1 MVAYEEVLPD
11 APALHAPKEAWLE
24 YLRDA
29 HGDIE
34 DAKATAIFVFDERDD
49 DLEADDIETITDE
62 PPTATFT

>member
-11 APALHAPKEAWLE
+11 APAPDAPKEEWIA

-34 DAKATAIFVFDERDD
+34 DAKATAIFIFDERDE
-49 DLEADDIETITDE
+49 DLDAEDIEAITDE

>member
-11 APALHAPKEAWLE
+11 SPPADAPKDEWLQ
-24 YLRDA
+24 YLRES

-34 DAKATAIFVFDERDD
+34 DAKVTALFIFDDEE
-49 DLEADDIETITDE
+49 LEAEDIEVVTDE

>member
-1 MVAYEEVLPD
+1 MVAYEEILPG
-11 APALHAPKEAWLE
+11 APDPGSGKQAWIA

-34 DAKATAIFVFDERDD
+34 DAKASLLFIAEEEGF
-49 DLEADDIETITDE
+49 DLEGDDIEAVTSE

>member
-11 APALHAPKEAWLE
+11 SPEPDAPKEEWLQ
-24 YLRDA
+24 YLRES

-34 DAKATAIFVFDERDD
+34 DAKVTALFIFDDEE
-49 DLEADDIETITDE
+49 LEAEDIEVVTDE

>member
-1 MVAYEEVLPD
+1 MVAYEEVLPGV
-11 APALHAPKEAWLE
+11 PALDAPKEDWLD

-34 DAKATAIFVFDERDD
+34 DAKATAIFVFNERDD
-49 DLEADDIETITDE
+49 ELEAEDIETITDE